1 MAASMVACSSS
12 AEYAIRPRMGQL
24 LRMIWV
30 VTWVRSTFSSWSL
43 TQPAI
48 RSLSVTSTVAVM
60 LVISRTGSVT
70 RSA

>member
-1 MAASMVACSSS
+1 
-12 AEYAIRPRMGQL
+12 MGQL

>member
-1 MAASMVACSSS
+1 MVACSIS
-12 AEYAIRPRMGQL
+12 AEYAIRPRIGQP

-30 VTWVRSTFSSWSL
+30 VTCVRSTLSSWSL

-60 LVISRTGSVT
+60 FVTSRTGSAI

>member
-1 MAASMVACSSS
+1 MAACSIS
-12 AEYAIRPRMGQL
+12 AEYAIRPRIGHP

-48 RSLSVTSTVAVM
+48 RSLSVTSTVEVR
-60 LVISRTGSVT
+60 LVISRTGSAT